1 MPKHFTPDERLKKR
15 QRVCVCCGAQFL
27 SVEARSPAKHCSKD
41 CRYGRAANL
50 ESRKR
55 VCVECGAEFV
65 GPPPSKPQKYCSS
78 PCRGKAQSRER
89 TGWKQTTQTIEK
101 RRAKT
106 LANLADPEF
115 RSRWLKSVCDGM
127 AKWMDNPD
135 NAHSLSAKRSAN
147 LKAYYQDA
155 ERSAERRSMSS
166 WVMKAAGK
174 ALRTETN
181 YPELFA
187 AAQARLR
194 AEHPFN
200 GQIPS
205 DDYYEYCRM
214 LGTLTVNSPECRAL
228 ADSFMSDAIPR
239 FTAEWQSKKPVR
251 ANCMNS
257 AHTAALGEGK

>member
-1 MPKHFTPDERLKKR
+1 MSKHFTPDERLKKR

-27 SVEARSPAKHCSKD
+27 AVEARSPAKHCSKD
-41 CRYGRAANL
+41 CRYGRVANL

-239 FTAEWQSKKPVR
+239 FTAEWQSKTPVR

-257 AHTAALGEGK
+257 AQDAALGEGK